1 LRPEG
6 WENYE
11 GNNAPGAFLVIR
23 EPLDMNKHALRRV
36 PQQLTSYEKGTIAAI
51 LTHSLPRVPKI
62 RIQTNLKFHFVK
74 NLNNK

>member
-1 LRPEG
+1 
-6 WENYE
+6 
-11 GNNAPGAFLVIR
+11 
-23 EPLDMNKHALRRV
+23 MNKHALRRV